1 MRPSKSAPMGGIASS
16 RRVGVLVLVGVCAF
30 IALSSTFIFL
40 VAHQRGLSKDV
51 VELQTGAA
59 GDETLAEL
67 ENQKAR
73 LKKFIAGEGA
83 PQTAPAVH
91 TSTEEVKGE
100 VRQPA
105 AENFKERPSSQRHC
119 GKLCQTRKMLL
130 RARSRIDSQAHL
142 ELQQLAVSPYLTA
155 HCLPV
160 ANLTSKAALTH
171 CFSAQCLQHACH

>member
-1 MRPSKSAPMGGIASS
+1 MRPSKSAPMGGTASS
-16 RRVGVLVLVGVCAF
+16 RRVGVLVLVGLCAF
-30 IALSSTFIFL
+30 ITLSSTFIFL

-51 VELQTGAA
+51 VELQAGAA
-59 GDETLAEL
+59 GHETLAEL
-67 ENQKAR
+67 EHQKAR
-73 LKKFIAGEGA
+73 LKKFITGGA
-83 PQTAPAVH
+83 PQTGPAVH

-100 VRQPA
+100 VRQPE
-105 AENFKERPSSQRHC
+105 AENVIERPSSKRHC

-155 HCLPV
+155 HCQPV

-171 CFSAQCLQHACH
+171 CFSVQCLQHACH